1 MGTKLATCYDQPA
14 LGCVY
19 KLSAR
24 RESAD
29 AAWTPVVKLSEQPY
43 KRTIPGLQA
52 ARRYVDASGCP
63 VCDMIYDEARPP
75 RPGEAPSLV
84 AVDDPALVA
93 DIEGLCAR
101 ELLQPQ
107 VRGGRAC
114 SPRESIE
121 DARARCAAALAS
133 LDPAYKRFLYP
144 QSYMV
149 GMEAGLA
156 RERDELVRER
166 MAAASSVLPWRK
178 ARA

>member
-1 MGTKLATCYDQPA
+1 MRR
-14 LGCVY
+14 
-19 KLSAR
+19 AR
-24 RESAD
+24 RGRMRRPLSSP
-29 AAWTPVVKLSEQPY
+29 WT
-43 KRTIPGLQA
+43 T
-52 ARRYVDASGCP
+52 
-63 VCDMIYDEARPP
+63 PP
-75 RPGEAPSLV
+75 SSPISRA
-84 AVDDPALVA
+84 
-93 DIEGLCAR
+93 CAR